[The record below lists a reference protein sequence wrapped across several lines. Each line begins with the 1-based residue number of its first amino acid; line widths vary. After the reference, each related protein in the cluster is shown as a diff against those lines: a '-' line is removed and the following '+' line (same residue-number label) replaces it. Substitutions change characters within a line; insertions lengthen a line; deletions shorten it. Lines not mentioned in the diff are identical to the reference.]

1 MVRSRQIRKWWAKWL
16 QSQVT
21 LTTQE
26 IHHPEALW
34 LEENV
39 IFIAILE
46 NLSQTANLQ
55 AFDMRVAVEIAKTK
69 FKELQYL
76 KKANNDGNVFVE
88 VQNRDTTYVAGAG
101 YLSVARIV
109 FSKDAVCHNIAY
121 EVQVLF
127 TNVDSG
133 IVRDP
138 DHFMEICK
146 TISDSSGYKFC
157 PGLQIDHYYAH
168 YYAVIWYHIKSVRVW
183 EHPFKRIDSRNCL
196 LWHEL
201 AANAA

>member
-1 MVRSRQIRKWWAKWL
+1 M
-16 QSQVT
+16 
-21 LTTQE
+21 
-26 IHHPEALW
+26 
-34 LEENV
+34 
-39 IFIAILE
+39 
-46 NLSQTANLQ
+46 
-55 AFDMRVAVEIAKTK
+55 
-69 FKELQYL
+69 
-76 KKANNDGNVFVE
+76 
-88 VQNRDTTYVAGAG
+88 AGAG

-133 IVRDP
+133 IVQDP

-157 PGLQIDHYYAH
+157 PGLQIDHYYTH
-168 YYAVIWYHIKSVRVW
+168 YYAVIRYHIKSVRLW

-201 AANAA
+201 AANAAQLEKLSKNVLCKSCKRLCCDLDHQRTRSDVSPSKRAKRQLPSSNFKLKYLSPASVMKRRQATQQERSSDKA